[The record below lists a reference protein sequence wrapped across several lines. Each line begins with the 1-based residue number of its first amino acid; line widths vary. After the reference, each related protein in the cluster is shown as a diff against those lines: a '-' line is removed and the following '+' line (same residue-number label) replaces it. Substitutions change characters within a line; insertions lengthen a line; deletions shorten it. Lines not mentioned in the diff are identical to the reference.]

1 MVFQLFSC
9 WQAIRD
15 FCPEILNLPVAITC
29 LVSPCWGAWITQN
42 SLNLQIIRHL
52 IRINF
57 SRMWDVL
64 GGCWYEAHRIGRR
77 FVTILFLCCLSLR
90 VSFIF
95 TLCTVLCYLR
105 KGLHSH
111 TLTSW
116 GQEILLS
123 LQYPVRKTL
132 GKFPGGAVDKN
143 SPGNAGDMGSIPVQE
158 DSTGHRATKC
168 MQHSYWSLHAPAP
181 ESHNSWS
188 WSS

>member
-132 GKFPGGAVDKN
+132 GK
-143 SPGNAGDMGSIPVQE
+143 
-158 DSTGHRATKC
+158 
-168 MQHSYWSLHAPAP
+168 
-181 ESHNSWS
+181 ESQVVLSCAHTRSGFCS
-188 WSS
+188 HMEGLL